1 MEGRSTVYNKIITP
15 EKLEKVN
22 PKNKELA
29 EDFLDYLSSIDRSP
43 QTVLQ
48 YKYDLNQFWVWC
60 LDNLDNKDFIKI
72 TKREFARF
80 QNFCLNTYNYSPK
93 RLRRIKS
100 VISSLSNFVE
110 NVLDEEEEFAGYK
123 SVIRKIESPTNE
135 TVREKTVMTD
145 EQLQLLLDT
154 LVEEKEYEK
163 ACGAAVLAY
172 SGMRKAEL
180 LQLKLSDFSPE
191 HLQFG
196 CIYVTDK
203 VRAKGRG
210 RNGKRI
216 NKYVLNKVD
225 KYIDLWRVYREEQGI
240 DCEYLFVTKRNGVW
254 EQRTTVDHWKEEFT
268 EIIGVPYYFHMN
280 RHYCCSMMLGD
291 YNLPPDVVREWNSWN
306 DLSLLQI
313 YNDRSAFDDFGKY
326 FSADGIIA
334 QEQKGLADLK

>member
-1 MEGRSTVYNKIITP
+1 MEGRSTVYNKITSPAKI
-15 EKLEKVN
+15 EQIN
-22 PKNKELA
+22 PKNKELMN
-29 EDFLDYLSSIDRSP
+29 DFLDYLASIDRSP
-43 QTVLQ
+43 QTIEQ
-48 YKYDLNQFWVWC
+48 YSYDLKLFMVWC
-60 LDNLDNKDFIKI
+60 LENLNNKDFIKI

-80 QNFCLNTYNYSPK
+80 QNHALNTYGWSPK

-100 VISSLSNFVE
+100 VLSSLSNFVE

-123 SVIRKIESPTNE
+123 SVIRKIESPANE

-145 EQLQLLLDT
+145 EQLQLLLDM

-210 RNGKRI
+210 RNGKKV
-216 NKYVLNKVD
+216 NKYVLNKVN
-225 KYIDLWRVYREEQGI
+225 KYIDLWKKHREKQDI
-240 DCEYLFVTKRNGVW
+240 DSEWLFVTKRNGVW
-254 EQRTTVDHWKEEFT
+254 ERRTSVDHWKEEFT

-291 YNLPPDVVREWNSWN
+291 YNLPPDVVREWNGWN

-334 QEQKGLADLK
+334 QEQKGLADIK